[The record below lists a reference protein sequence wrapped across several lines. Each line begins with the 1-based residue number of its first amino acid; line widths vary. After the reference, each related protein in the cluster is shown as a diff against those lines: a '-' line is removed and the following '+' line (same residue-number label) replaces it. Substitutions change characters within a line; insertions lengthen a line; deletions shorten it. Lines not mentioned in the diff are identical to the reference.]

1 MLSVDVE
8 KLRELDTRNAEHL
21 FGLYSSTLSPAL
33 PSSPRKVLLIHF
45 PVFSKCAES
54 MEDGRR
60 LENLT
65 WRLWNRETLCCEPQP
80 QHNNTTTPTID
91 VPRPRPSRK
100 DVPGLSASV
109 ESIVSIR
116 SDSSEETQQPS
127 TTPLHIHTDV
137 LSKPESALSR
147 SRGKEKHIT
156 SLGLEKMVHS
166 IQDKQEIAPLS
177 PSIADAI
184 PPLPAMPPANN
195 ITPCTQPSTIS
206 APFRSSDSSASTA
219 LLSSPES
226 DKGAQ
231 QTVGSDTSAEV
242 TNSHSV
248 IRGFSRDKA
257 SFYRSNTHLAPEAI
271 PMKHNAANK
280 TETASK
286 KDAMFMLGG
295 GSSGEDDSSFDDKMA
310 SIPKQSSLTL
320 GLKRPSGNKKTLSFR
335 DEVESRAL
343 EKRSHE
349 DEEVFES
356 DEEDESAIDD
366 DSEEEEEDDDDWEDD
381 ASESAENPINDKP
394 MFQRVDSQPNLV
406 SRRSLLTTEL
416 HQLDRA
422 ATFANLASK
431 STPAI
436 RRTKTS
442 TSSALS
448 DSVSPVE
455 DPSLALLP
463 GHMTRSKPIIVTTR
477 SAQQMAFSP
486 KTTRRNML
494 ATEMTESLRKNVLW
508 ERQQKKATTN
518 AIIKRRHT
526 AQNLTNL
533 QHYPGEALQVA
544 RQGSRNTSFDHYF
557 EAGLGEYHKA
567 GW

>member
-1 MLSVDVE
+1 MPIRLETPVLSVDVE

-21 FGLYSSTLSPAL
+21 FGLYSM
-33 PSSPRKVLLIHF
+33 
-45 PVFSKCAES
+45 FSKCAES

-80 QHNNTTTPTID
+80 QHNHTTTPTID
-91 VPRPRPSRK
+91 FARSRPSRR

-109 ESIVSIR
+109 ESFVSIR
-116 SDSSEETQQPS
+116 SDSSEDTQQAP
-127 TTPLHIHTDV
+127 TAPLYIHANA
-137 LSKPESALSR
+137 SPKHESMISR

-177 PSIADAI
+177 PSIADA
-184 PPLPAMPPANN
+184 MPPM
-195 ITPCTQPSTIS
+195 PPSTTTTPRAASPIIH
-206 APFRSSDSSASTA
+206 APFRSSDSSSSTA
-219 LLSSPES
+219 PLSSPES
-226 DKGAQ
+226 DKSAQ
-231 QTVGSDTSAEV
+231 QTVGSDTSAEML
-242 TNSHSV
+242 TSHSV
-248 IRGFSRDKA
+248 IRGFSRGQE
-257 SFYRSNTHLAPEAI
+257 SSYRSHTHLAPEAI
-271 PMKHNAANK
+271 PMKYSSTDK
-280 TETASK
+280 TENPSK
-286 KDAMFMLGG
+286 KVPIFLVGAY
-295 GSSGEDDSSFDDKMA
+295 SSGDDDDSSFDDKMI
-310 SIPKQSSLTL
+310 SQSKQSSLTL
-320 GLKRPSGNKKTLSFR
+320 GLKRPSGSKKTLSFR

-366 DSEEEEEDDDDWEDD
+366 DSEEEDDDDWEDD
-381 ASESAENPINDKP
+381 ASENAEITANDKP
-394 MFQRVDSQPNLV
+394 LFQRVDSQTNIV
-406 SRRSLLTTEL
+406 SRRSVLTTEL

-431 STPAI
+431 SSPVI

-442 TSSALS
+442 TFSGAS
-448 DSVSPVE
+448 DGVSPVE
-455 DPSLALLP
+455 DPSLTVLP
-463 GHMTRSKPIIVTTR
+463 GHMTRSKPMVMTART
-477 SAQQMAFSP
+477 AQQMAFSP

-526 AQNLTNL
+526 AQNLTTL
-533 QHYPGEALQVA
+533 HHYPGEAVQA
-544 RQGSRNTSFDHYF
+544 SKQGSRNTSFDHYF
-557 EAGLGEYHKA
+557 EAGLGEYHRA

>member
-8 KLRELDTRNAEHL
+8 KLRELDPRNAEHL
-21 FGLYSSTLSPAL
+21 FGLYSSMFVTGTVF
-33 PSSPRKVLLIHF
+33 RYIILIF
-45 PVFSKCAES
+45 VAVFSKCAES

-80 QHNNTTTPTID
+80 QHNHTSTPTID
-91 VPRPRPSRK
+91 FARSRPSFR
-100 DVPGLSASV
+100 DVPVLSASV
-109 ESIVSIR
+109 ESFISTQ
-116 SDSSEETQQPS
+116 SDSGEETQQPP
-127 TTPLHIHTDV
+127 TTPFNVHANTFP
-137 LSKPESALSR
+137 KPEPALSR

-184 PPLPAMPPANN
+184 PPMPKMPPSTD
-195 ITPCTQPSTIS
+195 ITPRAVSPTIS
-206 APFRSSDSSASTA
+206 APYHSSESSSSTA
-219 LLSSPES
+219 PLTSPES
-226 DKGAQ
+226 DKSAQ
-231 QTVGSDTSAEV
+231 QTVGSDTSADV
-242 TNSHSV
+242 PTSHSV
-248 IRGFSRDKA
+248 IRGFTRDKA
-257 SFYRSNTHLAPEAI
+257 SFYRSHTHLAPEAI
-271 PMKHNAANK
+271 PMKHNSTNK
-280 TETASK
+280 TENTK
-286 KDAMFMLGG
+286 KDAVFMLGG
-295 GSSGEDDSSFDDKMA
+295 GSSGDDDSSFDDKMA
-310 SIPKQSSLTL
+310 SSLPRQSSLTL
-320 GLKRPSGNKKTLSFR
+320 GLKRPGGNKKTLSFR

-343 EKRSHE
+343 ENKSHE

-381 ASESAENPINDKP
+381 ASESAENPANDKP
-394 MFQRVDSQPNLV
+394 LFQRVDSQPNLV
-406 SRRSLLTTEL
+406 SRRSVLTTEL

-431 STPAI
+431 SSPVI

-442 TSSALS
+442 TSSGPS
-448 DSVSPVE
+448 DGGSPVE
-455 DPSLALLP
+455 DPSLAMLP
-463 GHMTRSKPIIVTTR
+463 GHMTRSKPIVMSAR
-477 SAQQMAFSP
+477 NAQQMAFSP

-526 AQNLTNL
+526 AQTLTNL
-533 QHYPGEALQVA
+533 QNYPGEAVQPP
-544 RQGSRNTSFDHYF
+544 RHGSRNTSFDHYF
-557 EAGLGEYHKA
+557 EAGLGEYHRA

>member
-1 MLSVDVE
+1 
-8 KLRELDTRNAEHL
+8 
-21 FGLYSSTLSPAL
+21 
-33 PSSPRKVLLIHF
+33 
-45 PVFSKCAES
+45 

-65 WRLWNRETLCCEPQP
+65 WRLWNRETLCCESQP
-80 QHNNTTTPTID
+80 QHNHTTTPTID
-91 VPRPRPSRK
+91 LTKSRPGRK

-109 ESIVSIR
+109 ESLVSIR
-116 SDSSEETQQPS
+116 SDSSEDPQQPA
-127 TTPLHIHTDV
+127 TVPLQIHA
-137 LSKPESALSR
+137 SAAPKSEPMLSR

-166 IQDKQEIAPLS
+166 IQDKHAIAPLS
-177 PSIADAI
+177 PSIADA
-184 PPLPAMPPANN
+184 MPPK
-195 ITPCTQPSTIS
+195 PPSTDVTS
-206 APFRSSDSSASTA
+206 LAASPTLNAPLRSSDSSSSTA

-226 DKGAQ
+226 DKSAQ
-231 QTVGSDTSAEV
+231 QTVGSDTSAEML
-242 TNSHSV
+242 NSHSI
-248 IRGFSRDKA
+248 IRGFSMGKE
-257 SFYRSNTHLAPEAI
+257 SSYRSHTHLAPEAI
-271 PMKHNAANK
+271 PMKHAATNK
-280 TETASK
+280 PENPSK
-286 KDAMFMLGG
+286 KGAAVFMLGG
-295 GSSGEDDSSFDDKMA
+295 CSSGEEDSSLDEKMA
-310 SIPKQSSLTL
+310 SQPQQSSLTQAI
-320 GLKRPSGNKKTLSFR
+320 KERPENRKMLSFR

-356 DEEDESAIDD
+356 EDEDESAIDD
-366 DSEEEEEDDDDWEDD
+366 DSEEEEDDDDWEDD
-381 ASESAENPINDKP
+381 ASENAENTANDKP
-394 MFQRVDSQPNLV
+394 LFQRVDSQPNLV
-406 SRRSLLTTEL
+406 SRRSVLTTEL

-431 STPAI
+431 STPVI
-436 RRTKTS
+436 RRSKTTS
-442 TSSALS
+442 TSSGPP
-448 DSVSPVE
+448 DGVSPVE
-455 DPSLALLP
+455 DPSLTMLP
-463 GHMTRSKPIIVTTR
+463 GHTTRSRPILVTAR

-533 QHYPGEALQVA
+533 QNYPGEVMQAST
-544 RQGSRNTSFDHYF
+544 QGSRNSSSEHYF
-557 EAGLGEYHKA
+557 EQGLGLYHIA

>member
-1 MLSVDVE
+1 
-8 KLRELDTRNAEHL
+8 
-21 FGLYSSTLSPAL
+21 
-33 PSSPRKVLLIHF
+33 
-45 PVFSKCAES
+45 

-80 QHNNTTTPTID
+80 QHNHTTTPTID
-91 VPRPRPSRK
+91 LTRSRPSCK
-100 DVPGLSASV
+100 DVPVLSASV
-109 ESIVSIR
+109 ESLVSIR
-116 SDSSEETQQPS
+116 SDSSEDTQHQP
-127 TTPLHIHTDV
+127 TAPLNIHANA
-137 LSKPESALSR
+137 SAKPEPTLSR

-177 PSIADAI
+177 PSIADAM
-184 PPLPAMPPANN
+184 PPLPQMPTSND
-195 ITPCTQPSTIS
+195 ITPHAMSPTIN
-206 APFRSSDSSASTA
+206 APFRSSDSSSSTA

-226 DKGAQ
+226 DKSAQ

-242 TNSHSV
+242 STSHSV

-257 SFYRSNTHLAPEAI
+257 SSYRSHTHLAPEAI
-271 PMKHNAANK
+271 PMKHNSTNK
-280 TETASK
+280 TDNTSK
-286 KDAMFMLGG
+286 KDAVFMLGG

-310 SIPKQSSLTL
+310 SLPRQSSLSL
-320 GLKRPSGNKKTLSFR
+320 GLKRPSSNKKTLSFR

-356 DEEDESAIDD
+356 DEEDESVIDD
-366 DSEEEEEDDDDWEDD
+366 DSEEEDDDDWEDD
-381 ASESAENPINDKP
+381 ASESAENPANDKP
-394 MFQRVDSQPNLV
+394 LFQRVDSQPNLV
-406 SRRSLLTTEL
+406 SRRSILTMEL
-416 HQLDRA
+416 HQHDRA

-431 STPAI
+431 STPMI
-436 RRTKTS
+436 RRSKNP
-442 TSSALS
+442 TSSGLS
-448 DSVSPVE
+448 DEFSTVE
-455 DPSLALLP
+455 DPSNTVLP
-463 GHMTRSKPIIVTTR
+463 GHMTRSKPIIMNPRT
-477 SAQQMAFSP
+477 AQQMAFSP

-533 QHYPGEALQVA
+533 QDYPGEAPQAA
-544 RQGSRNTSFDHYF
+544 RPGSRNTSLDHYF
-557 EAGLGEYHKA
+557 EAGLGEYHRA

>member
-21 FGLYSSTLSPAL
+21 FGLYSST
-33 PSSPRKVLLIHF
+33 SSLLLHLENFLLIFF
-45 PVFSKCAES
+45 PVFSKCAGS

-80 QHNNTTTPTID
+80 QHNHTTTPTID
-91 VPRPRPSRK
+91 FTRSRPSRR

-109 ESIVSIR
+109 ESLVSIR
-116 SDSSEETQQPS
+116 SDSSEDTQQPP
-127 TTPLHIHTDV
+127 TAPVNIHTNV
-137 LSKPESALSR
+137 SLKTEPTLSR

-166 IQDKQEIAPLS
+166 IQGKQEIAPLS
-177 PSIADAI
+177 PSIADA
-184 PPLPAMPPANN
+184 MPPMPPSTD
-195 ITPCTQPSTIS
+195 ITPRAESPTIN
-206 APFRSSDSSASTA
+206 APFRSSDSSSSTA
-219 LLSSPES
+219 LLSSPGS
-226 DKGAQ
+226 DKSAQ
-231 QTVGSDTSAEV
+231 QTVGSDTSAEML
-242 TNSHSV
+242 TSHSV
-248 IRGFSRDKA
+248 VRGFSIDKE
-257 SFYRSNTHLAPEAI
+257 SSYRSHTHLAPEAI
-271 PMKHNAANK
+271 PMKHIFTNK
-280 TETASK
+280 TENPCK
-286 KDAMFMLGG
+286 KGGIFFIAG
-295 GSSGEDDSSFDDKMA
+295 GSSGDDDDSSFDEKMG
-310 SIPKQSSLTL
+310 SGPKQSSLTL
-320 GLKRPSGNKKTLSFR
+320 GLKRPSANKKTLSFR

-381 ASESAENPINDKP
+381 ASETAENTANDKP
-394 MFQRVDSQPNLV
+394 LFQRYDSQPNLV
-406 SRRSLLTTEL
+406 SRRSVLTTEL
-416 HQLDRA
+416 NQLDRA

-431 STPAI
+431 STPVI

-442 TSSALS
+442 TSSGPS
-448 DSVSPVE
+448 DGVSPVE
-455 DPSLALLP
+455 DPSLTMFPA
-463 GHMTRSKPIIVTTR
+463 HMTRSKPIVMSAR
-477 SAQQMAFSP
+477 NAQQMAFSP

-533 QHYPGEALQVA
+533 QHYPGEAVQA
-544 RQGSRNTSFDHYF
+544 STQESRNISFDQYF
-557 EAGLGEYHKA
+557 EAGLGEYHRA

>member
-1 MLSVDVE
+1 
-8 KLRELDTRNAEHL
+8 
-21 FGLYSSTLSPAL
+21 
-33 PSSPRKVLLIHF
+33 
-45 PVFSKCAES
+45 

-80 QHNNTTTPTID
+80 QHNHTTTPTID
-91 VPRPRPSRK
+91 FERSRPSRR
-100 DVPGLSASV
+100 DVPDLSASV
-109 ESIVSIR
+109 ESLISTR
-116 SDSSEETQQPS
+116 SDSCEDTRQLP
-127 TTPLHIHTDV
+127 TAPLNINANVSPKTV
-137 LSKPESALSR
+137 PTLSR

-177 PSIADAI
+177 PSIADA
-184 PPLPAMPPANN
+184 MPPMPPMPPSTD
-195 ITPCTQPSTIS
+195 ITPRAVSPTID
-206 APFRSSDSSASTA
+206 APFRSSDSSSSTA
-219 LLSSPES
+219 PLSSPES
-226 DKGAQ
+226 DESAH

-242 TNSHSV
+242 LSSHRI
-248 IRGFSRDKA
+248 IRGFSVDKK
-257 SFYRSNTHLAPEAI
+257 SSYRSHTHLAPEAI
-271 PMKHNAANK
+271 PMKHNCTNK
-280 TETASK
+280 TEKAPEK
-286 KDAMFMLGG
+286 GAMFQLGG
-295 GSSGEDDSSFDDKMA
+295 PGSSGEDDSSFDEKMA
-310 SIPKQSSLTL
+310 PLPKQSSLTL

-366 DSEEEEEDDDDWEDD
+366 DSEDEEDDDDWEDD
-381 ASESAENPINDKP
+381 ASETAENTANDKP
-394 MFQRVDSQPNLV
+394 LFQRVDSHPNLV
-406 SRRSLLTTEL
+406 SRRSVLTTEL
-416 HQLDRA
+416 NQLDRA

-431 STPAI
+431 STPVI

-442 TSSALS
+442 TSSGPS
-448 DSVSPVE
+448 DGVPAVE
-455 DPSLALLP
+455 GSSLAMLP
-463 GHMTRSKPIIVTTR
+463 GHMTRSKPIVMT
-477 SAQQMAFSP
+477 SQNAQQMAYSP

-533 QHYPGEALQVA
+533 ENYPGEAVQA
-544 RQGSRNTSFDHYF
+544 SKQGSRNTSFDHYF
-557 EAGLGEYHKA
+557 EAGLGEYHRA

>member
-1 MLSVDVE
+1 
-8 KLRELDTRNAEHL
+8 
-21 FGLYSSTLSPAL
+21 
-33 PSSPRKVLLIHF
+33 
-45 PVFSKCAES
+45 

-80 QHNNTTTPTID
+80 QHNHTTTPT
-91 VPRPRPSRK
+91 VVFARSRPSRR

-109 ESIVSIR
+109 ESLVSIR
-116 SDSSEETQQPS
+116 SDSSEDTQQPP
-127 TTPLHIHTDV
+127 TAPLNIHANA
-137 LSKPESALSR
+137 SRKPETPISR

-166 IQDKQEIAPLS
+166 IQDKQEIVPLS
-177 PSIADAI
+177 PSITDII
-184 PPLPAMPPANN
+184 PPRPRSTD
-195 ITPCTQPSTIS
+195 ITPRAASCTID
-206 APFRSSDSSASTA
+206 APFRSSDSSSSTA
-219 LLSSPES
+219 PLSSPES
-226 DKGAQ
+226 DKSAQ
-231 QTVGSDTSAEV
+231 QTVGSDTSVEMP
-242 TNSHSV
+242 NSHSV
-248 IRGFSRDKA
+248 VRGFAMGKES
-257 SFYRSNTHLAPEAI
+257 SYRSYTHLAPEAI
-271 PMKHNAANK
+271 PMKHNSTNK
-280 TETASK
+280 TGNPPK
-286 KDAMFMLGG
+286 KGGAMFLLGG
-295 GSSGEDDSSFDDKMA
+295 GSSGEDDSSFDDRMG
-310 SIPKQSSLTL
+310 SRPKQSSLTL

-343 EKRSHE
+343 EKKSHE

-366 DSEEEEEDDDDWEDD
+366 DTEEEEDDDDWEDD
-381 ASESAENPINDKP
+381 ASETIDNTTNEQYL
-394 MFQRVDSQPNLV
+394 FQRVGSQPNIV
-406 SRRSLLTTEL
+406 SRRSVLTTEL

-431 STPAI
+431 STPVT
-436 RRTKTS
+436 RRSKTS
-442 TSSALS
+442 TSSGPS
-448 DSVSPVE
+448 NGVSPVE
-455 DPSLALLP
+455 DPSLAMLP
-463 GHMTRSKPIIVTTR
+463 GHMTKSKPIVVTAR
-477 SAQQMAFSP
+477 NAQQMAFSP

-533 QHYPGEALQVA
+533 QKYPGEAVQA
-544 RQGSRNTSFDHYF
+544 SQDESKNTSFDHYF
-557 EAGLGEYHKA
+557 EAGLGEYHRA

>member
-21 FGLYSSTLSPAL
+21 FGLYSM
-33 PSSPRKVLLIHF
+33 
-45 PVFSKCAES
+45 FSKCAES

-80 QHNNTTTPTID
+80 QHNHTTTPTID
-91 VPRPRPSRK
+91 FARSRPNRR

-109 ESIVSIR
+109 ESLVSIG
-116 SDSSEETQQPS
+116 SDSSEDTQSPPTAPLNIQPNTS
-127 TTPLHIHTDV
+127 PKSEPT
-137 LSKPESALSR
+137 LSR

-177 PSIADAI
+177 PRIADA
-184 PPLPAMPPANN
+184 MPPMPLSTDV
-195 ITPCTQPSTIS
+195 TPRAASPTID
-206 APFRSSDSSASTA
+206 APFRSSESSSFTA
-219 LLSSPES
+219 PPSSPDS
-226 DKGAQ
+226 DNSPQ
-231 QTVGSDTSAEV
+231 QTVGSDTSAEIL
-242 TNSHSV
+242 NSHSV
-248 IRGFSRDKA
+248 VRGFSMGQE
-257 SFYRSNTHLAPEAI
+257 SFYRSHTHLAPEAM
-271 PMKHNAANK
+271 PMKHNSTNK

-286 KDAMFMLGG
+286 KGPVFLLGC
-295 GSSGEDDSSFDDKMA
+295 SSGEDDSSLDEKMT
-310 SIPKQSSLTL
+310 SQPQQSSLTL

-356 DEEDESAIDD
+356 DEDDESAIDD
-366 DSEEEEEDDDDWEDD
+366 DSEEEDDDDWEDD
-381 ASESAENPINDKP
+381 ASESAENTANDNP
-394 MFQRVDSQPNLV
+394 LFQRVDSQPNLV
-406 SRRSLLTTEL
+406 SRRSVLTTEL

-431 STPAI
+431 STPVI

-442 TSSALS
+442 TLTGPS
-448 DSVSPVE
+448 DGLSPVE
-455 DPSLALLP
+455 DASLTLLP
-463 GHMTRSKPIIVTTR
+463 GQMTRSKPIVMTAGN
-477 SAQQMAFSP
+477 AQQMAFSP
-486 KTTRRNML
+486 KTTRRHML
-494 ATEMTESLRKNVLW
+494 ATEMTESLRTNVLW

-518 AIIKRRHT
+518 AMIKRRHT
-526 AQNLTNL
+526 AQNLTSL
-533 QHYPGEALQVA
+533 QHFPGEAVQA
-544 RQGSRNTSFDHYF
+544 STQGSRNTSFDHYF
-557 EAGLGEYHKA
+557 EAGLGEYHRA

>member
-1 MLSVDVE
+1 
-8 KLRELDTRNAEHL
+8 
-21 FGLYSSTLSPAL
+21 
-33 PSSPRKVLLIHF
+33 
-45 PVFSKCAES
+45 

-80 QHNNTTTPTID
+80 QHNHTTTPTVD
-91 VPRPRPSRK
+91 RAKSRPGRK

-109 ESIVSIR
+109 DSFVSIR
-116 SDSSEETQQPS
+116 SDSSQNTQQPP
-127 TTPLHIHTDV
+127 TAPLNINA
-137 LSKPESALSR
+137 SASPKPELALSR
-147 SRGKEKHIT
+147 SRGREKHIT
-156 SLGLEKMVHS
+156 SLGLEKMVYS

-177 PSIADAI
+177 PSIADA
-184 PPLPAMPPANN
+184 MPPMP
-195 ITPCTQPSTIS
+195 TLPPSPDLTTCAVSPTIN
-206 APFRSSDSSASTA
+206 APFRSSDSSSSTA
-219 LLSSPES
+219 PLSSPES
-226 DKGAQ
+226 DQSAE
-231 QTVGSDTSAEV
+231 QTLGSDTSAEV
-242 TNSHSV
+242 SNSHSV
-248 IRGFSRDKA
+248 IRGFSTDKA

-271 PMKHNAANK
+271 PMKHNSNNK
-280 TETASK
+280 ADALCK
-286 KDAMFMLGG
+286 KDAVFMLGG

-310 SIPKQSSLTL
+310 SMPRQSSLTL
-320 GLKRPSGNKKTLSFR
+320 GLKRPGGNKKTLSFR

-366 DSEEEEEDDDDWEDD
+366 DSEEEEDDDDDWEDD
-381 ASESAENPINDKP
+381 ASESAENPAGDKHL
-394 MFQRVDSQPNLV
+394 FQRVESQPNLV

-416 HQLDRA
+416 TQYDRA

-431 STPAI
+431 STPMI
-436 RRTKTS
+436 RRTKTP
-442 TSSALS
+442 TSSGPS
-448 DSVSPVE
+448 DDVSPPE
-455 DPSLALLP
+455 DSPLTLLP
-463 GHMTRSKPIIVTTR
+463 GHMTRSKPIVMNTR
-477 SAQQMAFSP
+477 NVQMAFSP

-526 AQNLTNL
+526 AQTLTNL
-533 QHYPGEALQVA
+533 QTYPGEAEQA
-544 RQGSRNTSFDHYF
+544 PKPESRNTSFDHYF
-557 EAGLGEYHKA
+557 EAGLGEYHRS

>member
-21 FGLYSSTLSPAL
+21 FGLYSM
-33 PSSPRKVLLIHF
+33 
-45 PVFSKCAES
+45 FSKCAES

-80 QHNNTTTPTID
+80 QHNHTTTPTID
-91 VPRPRPSRK
+91 FTRSRPSRR

-109 ESIVSIR
+109 ESLVSIR
-116 SDSSEETQQPS
+116 SDSSEDTQLPPTAPLDIHANPSPQPEP
-127 TTPLHIHTDV
+127 T
-137 LSKPESALSR
+137 LSR

-156 SLGLEKMVHS
+156 SLGLEKMVYS

-177 PSIADAI
+177 PSIADA
-184 PPLPAMPPANN
+184 MPPMPQSTT
-195 ITPCTQPSTIS
+195 ITPRAASPIIH
-206 APFRSSDSSASTA
+206 APFRSSDSSSSTA

-226 DKGAQ
+226 DKSAQ
-231 QTVGSDTSAEV
+231 QTVGSDTSAEMLS
-242 TNSHSV
+242 SHSV
-248 IRGFSRDKA
+248 IRGFSTDKP
-257 SFYRSNTHLAPEAI
+257 SSYRSYTQLALAPEAI
-271 PMKHNAANK
+271 PMKHNSINK
-280 TETASK
+280 TANPPK
-286 KDAMFMLGG
+286 KGAVFMLGT
-295 GSSGEDDSSFDDKMA
+295 GSSAEDDSSFEEKMD
-310 SIPKQSSLTL
+310 SQLKQSSLTA
-320 GLKRPSGNKKTLSFR
+320 GLKRPIGNKKTLSFR

-366 DSEEEEEDDDDWEDD
+366 DSEEDEDDDDWEDD
-381 ASESAENPINDKP
+381 ASESAENTANDKP
-394 MFQRVDSQPNLV
+394 LFRRVDSQPNLV
-406 SRRSLLTTEL
+406 SRRSVLTTEL

-436 RRTKTS
+436 RRSKPS
-442 TSSALS
+442 ISGVPS
-448 DSVSPVE
+448 DGVSPVE
-455 DPSLALLP
+455 DASLSMLP
-463 GHMTRSKPIIVTTR
+463 GHMTRSKPIVVTAR
-477 SAQQMAFSP
+477 NAQQMAFSP

-518 AIIKRRHT
+518 AVIKRRHT

-533 QHYPGEALQVA
+533 QTYPGEAVQA
-544 RQGSRNTSFDHYF
+544 SKQGSRNTSFDHYF
-557 EAGLGEYHKA
+557 EAGLGEYHRA

>member
-8 KLRELDTRNAEHL
+8 KLRELDPRNAEHL
-21 FGLYSSTLSPAL
+21 FGLYSSTFVTGTAFRYLL
-33 PSSPRKVLLIHF
+33 LKVIA
-45 PVFSKCAES
+45 VFSKCAES

-80 QHNNTTTPTID
+80 QHNHTTTPTID
-91 VPRPRPSRK
+91 VERSRPSHK
-100 DVPGLSASV
+100 DVPVLSASV
-109 ESIVSIR
+109 ESFISTR
-116 SDSSEETQQPS
+116 SDSSEETQQPP
-127 TTPLHIHTDV
+127 TAPLDFHANTSPI
-137 LSKPESALSR
+137 PELALSR

-184 PPLPAMPPANN
+184 PPMPRMLPSTD
-195 ITPCTQPSTIS
+195 ITPRAVSPTIS
-206 APFRSSDSSASTA
+206 APFRSSDSSSSTA
-219 LLSSPES
+219 PLTSPES
-226 DKGAQ
+226 NQSAQ
-231 QTVGSDTSAEV
+231 QTVGSDTSV
-242 TNSHSV
+242 DLPTSHSV
-248 IRGFSRDKA
+248 IRGFTRDKA
-257 SFYRSNTHLAPEAI
+257 SFYRSHTHLAPEAI
-271 PMKHNAANK
+271 PMKYNPTNK
-280 TETASK
+280 TENATK
-286 KDAMFMLGG
+286 KDAVFMLGG
-295 GSSGEDDSSFDDKMA
+295 GSSGDDDSSFDDKMA
-310 SIPKQSSLTL
+310 SLPRQSSLTL
-320 GLKRPSGNKKTLSFR
+320 GLKRPSANKKTLSFR

-343 EKRSHE
+343 ENKSHE

-356 DEEDESAIDD
+356 DDEDESAIDD

-381 ASESAENPINDKP
+381 ASESAENPANDKP
-394 MFQRVDSQPNLV
+394 LFQRVDSRSNLV
-406 SRRSLLTTEL
+406 SRRSVLTSGLHEL
-416 HQLDRA
+416 ERA

-431 STPAI
+431 SSPVI

-442 TSSALS
+442 ISSGPS
-448 DSVSPVE
+448 DGGSPVE
-455 DPSLALLP
+455 NTSLAMLP
-463 GHMTRSKPIIVTTR
+463 GHMTRSKPIAMNVR
-477 SAQQMAFSP
+477 NAQQMAFSP

-526 AQNLTNL
+526 AQTLTNL
-533 QHYPGEALQVA
+533 QNYPGEAVQPS
-544 RQGSRNTSFDHYF
+544 RHGSRNPSFDHYF
-557 EAGLGEYHKA
+557 EAGLGEYHRS

>member
-1 MLSVDVE
+1 
-8 KLRELDTRNAEHL
+8 
-21 FGLYSSTLSPAL
+21 
-33 PSSPRKVLLIHF
+33 
-45 PVFSKCAES
+45 

-80 QHNNTTTPTID
+80 QHNHTTTPTIEIA
-91 VPRPRPSRK
+91 RSRPSRR

-109 ESIVSIR
+109 ESLVSIR
-116 SDSSEETQQPS
+116 SDSSEEAQQQPTESFS
-127 TTPLHIHTDV
+127 THTNTSPITEPV
-137 LSKPESALSR
+137 LSR

-166 IQDKQEIAPLS
+166 IQDKQEIVPLS
-177 PSIADAI
+177 PSIADAM
-184 PPLPAMPPANN
+184 PPLPKMPPSTD
-195 ITPCTQPSTIS
+195 ITPRAVSPTIN
-206 APFRSSDSSASTA
+206 APFRSSDSSSSTA
-219 LLSSPES
+219 PLTSPES
-226 DKGAQ
+226 DKSAQ
-231 QTVGSDTSAEV
+231 QTVESDTSADV
-242 TNSHSV
+242 PSSHSV

-257 SFYRSNTHLAPEAI
+257 SFYRSHTHLAPEAI
-271 PMKHNAANK
+271 PMKHNLI
-280 TETASK
+280 SK
-286 KDAMFMLGG
+286 AENACKKNAVFMLGG
-295 GSSGEDDSSFDDKMA
+295 GSSGDDDSSFDDKMA
-310 SIPKQSSLTL
+310 SLPKQSSLTL

-343 EKRSHE
+343 ENKSHE

-366 DSEEEEEDDDDWEDD
+366 DSEEEDEEDDDDWEDD
-381 ASESAENPINDKP
+381 ASESAENPANDKP
-394 MFQRVDSQPNLV
+394 LFQRVDSQPNLV
-406 SRRSLLTTEL
+406 SRRSVLTTEL

-431 STPAI
+431 STPMI

-442 TSSALS
+442 TSSGPS
-448 DSVSPVE
+448 EGVSPVE
-455 DPSLALLP
+455 DPSLAMLP
-463 GHMTRSKPIIVTTR
+463 GHMTRSKPIVMTAR
-477 SAQQMAFSP
+477 NAQQMAFSP

-526 AQNLTNL
+526 AQTLTNL
-533 QHYPGEALQVA
+533 QNYPGETVQAPKHE
-544 RQGSRNTSFDHYF
+544 SRNTSFEHYF
-557 EAGLGEYHKA
+557 EEGLGEYHRA

>member
-21 FGLYSSTLSPAL
+21 FGLYSSMFSLAHL
-33 PSSPRKVLLIHF
+33 PKIPKPILILAV
-45 PVFSKCAES
+45 VFSKCAES

-80 QHNNTTTPTID
+80 EHNHTTTPSIAFT
-91 VPRPRPSRK
+91 RSRPSRK
-100 DVPGLSASV
+100 DVPVLSASV
-109 ESIVSIR
+109 ESFVSNR
-116 SDSSEETQQPS
+116 SDSSDETQQAP
-127 TTPLHIHTDV
+127 TAPLNIHANTFPKADT
-137 LSKPESALSR
+137 LSR
-147 SRGKEKHIT
+147 SGGKEKHIT

-166 IQDKQEIAPLS
+166 IQDKQDITPLS
-177 PSIADAI
+177 PSIANAI
-184 PPLPAMPPANN
+184 PPMPTVPSPTN
-195 ITPCTQPSTIS
+195 IIPRVVSNIN
-206 APFRSSDSSASTA
+206 APFHSSDSSASTA
-219 LLSSPES
+219 PLSSPES
-226 DKGAQ
+226 DESVQ
-231 QTVGSDTSAEV
+231 QTVGSDTSAEAPS
-242 TNSHSV
+242 SHSV

-257 SFYRSNTHLAPEAI
+257 SFYRSYTHLAPEAI
-271 PMKHNAANK
+271 PIKHGPTNK
-280 TETASK
+280 TENTSK
-286 KDAMFMLGG
+286 KGPDFFLGAP
-295 GSSGEDDSSFDDKMA
+295 SSGDDDSSFDDKMA
-310 SIPKQSSLTL
+310 SPPKQSSLTI
-320 GLKRPSGNKKTLSFR
+320 GLKRPSGSKKTLSFR

-356 DEEDESAIDD
+356 DDEDESAIDD

-381 ASESAENPINDKP
+381 ASESAENPASDKP
-394 MFQRVDSQPNLV
+394 LFQRVDSQPNLV

-416 HQLDRA
+416 HQIDRA
-422 ATFANLASK
+422 ATFANLATK
-431 STPAI
+431 TAPLI

-442 TSSALS
+442 SSGGPS
-448 DSVSPVE
+448 DGVSPVE
-455 DPSLALLP
+455 DPSHALLP
-463 GHMTRSKPIIVTTR
+463 GHMTRSKPIIVSAR

-533 QHYPGEALQVA
+533 QNYPGEALQA
-544 RQGSRNTSFDHYF
+544 SRHGSRNTSFDHYF
-557 EAGLGEYHKA
+557 EAGLGEYHRA

>member
-1 MLSVDVE
+1 
-8 KLRELDTRNAEHL
+8 
-21 FGLYSSTLSPAL
+21 
-33 PSSPRKVLLIHF
+33 
-45 PVFSKCAES
+45 

-80 QHNNTTTPTID
+80 QHNHTTTPTID
-91 VPRPRPSRK
+91 IARSRPSRR

-109 ESIVSIR
+109 ESLVSMR
-116 SDSSEETQQPS
+116 SDSGEDTRQPP
-127 TTPLHIHTDV
+127 TAPLNIHANAPP
-137 LSKPESALSR
+137 KPEPALSR

-156 SLGLEKMVHS
+156 SLGLERMVHS

-177 PSIADAI
+177 PSIADA
-184 PPLPAMPPANN
+184 MPPMPPSTD
-195 ITPCTQPSTIS
+195 ITPRAVSPTIDP
-206 APFRSSDSSASTA
+206 PFRSSDSSSSTA
-219 LLSSPES
+219 PLSSPES
-226 DKGAQ
+226 DKSAH
-231 QTVGSDTSAEV
+231 QTVGSDTSAEMLS
-242 TNSHSV
+242 SHSV
-248 IRGFSRDKA
+248 IRGFSIDKE
-257 SFYRSNTHLAPEAI
+257 SSYRSHTHLAPEAI
-271 PMKHNAANK
+271 PMKQNSNK
-280 TETASK
+280 TENASEK
-286 KDAMFMLGG
+286 GAMFLLGG
-295 GSSGEDDSSFDDKMA
+295 AGSSGEDDSSFDEKMA
-310 SIPKQSSLTL
+310 PQPKQSSLTL

-349 DEEVFES
+349 DEGVFES

-366 DSEEEEEDDDDWEDD
+366 DSEDEEDDDDWEDD
-381 ASESAENPINDKP
+381 ASETAENNANDKP
-394 MFQRVDSQPNLV
+394 LFQRVDSHPNLV
-406 SRRSLLTTEL
+406 SRRSVLTAEL
-416 HQLDRA
+416 NQLDRA

-431 STPAI
+431 STPVI

-442 TSSALS
+442 TSSVPS
-448 DSVSPVE
+448 DGAPPVE
-455 DPSLALLP
+455 DPSLTMLP
-463 GHMTRSKPIIVTTR
+463 GHMTRSKPIVMNTPN
-477 SAQQMAFSP
+477 AQQMAFSP

-533 QHYPGEALQVA
+533 QDYPGEAVQA
-544 RQGSRNTSFDHYF
+544 SRQGSRNTSFDHYF
-557 EAGLGEYHKA
+557 EAGLGEYHRA

>member
-8 KLRELDTRNAEHL
+8 KVRELDTRNADHL
-21 FGLYSSTLSPAL
+21 FGLYSSTLSP
-33 PSSPRKVLLIHF
+33 VLRLDNSMLIF
-45 PVFSKCAES
+45 FTVFSKCAES

-80 QHNNTTTPTID
+80 QHNHTTTPTID
-91 VPRPRPSRK
+91 FTRSRPSRR

-109 ESIVSIR
+109 ESLVSIR
-116 SDSSEETQQPS
+116 SDSSEETQQPP
-127 TTPLHIHTDV
+127 TAPVNIHANVSPKTE
-137 LSKPESALSR
+137 PTLSR

-177 PSIADAI
+177 PSIADA
-184 PPLPAMPPANN
+184 MPPMPPSTD
-195 ITPCTQPSTIS
+195 ITPRAASPTMN
-206 APFRSSDSSASTA
+206 APFRSSDSSSSTA

-226 DKGAQ
+226 DKSAQ
-231 QTVGSDTSAEV
+231 QTVGSDTSAEML
-242 TNSHSV
+242 TSHSV
-248 IRGFSRDKA
+248 IRGFSIDKE
-257 SFYRSNTHLAPEAI
+257 SSYRSHTHLAPEAI
-271 PMKHNAANK
+271 PLKHNSNRS
-280 TETASK
+280 ENPPK
-286 KDAMFMLGG
+286 KGGIFFIGG
-295 GSSGEDDSSFDDKMA
+295 GSSGDDDDSSFDDKMG
-310 SIPKQSSLTL
+310 SGPKQSSLTL
-320 GLKRPSGNKKTLSFR
+320 GLKRPSANKKTLSFR

-366 DSEEEEEDDDDWEDD
+366 DSEEGEEEDDDDWEDD
-381 ASESAENPINDKP
+381 ASETAENTAEKP
-394 MFQRVDSQPNLV
+394 LFQRVDSQPNLV
-406 SRRSLLTTEL
+406 SRRSVLTAEL
-416 HQLDRA
+416 NQLDRA

-431 STPAI
+431 STPVI

-442 TSSALS
+442 TSSGPS
-448 DSVSPVE
+448 DGVSPVE
-455 DPSLALLP
+455 DPSLTMLP
-463 GHMTRSKPIIVTTR
+463 GHMTRSKPIIMSAR
-477 SAQQMAFSP
+477 NAQQMAFSP

-508 ERQQKKATTN
+508 ERQQKKATTS

-533 QHYPGEALQVA
+533 QDYPGEAVQA
-544 RQGSRNTSFDHYF
+544 STQESRNTSFDQYF
-557 EAGLGEYHKA
+557 EAGLGEYHRA

>member
-1 MLSVDVE
+1 
-8 KLRELDTRNAEHL
+8 
-21 FGLYSSTLSPAL
+21 
-33 PSSPRKVLLIHF
+33 
-45 PVFSKCAES
+45 

-80 QHNNTTTPTID
+80 QHNHTTTPTID
-91 VPRPRPSRK
+91 LTRSRPSRK
-100 DVPGLSASV
+100 DVPVLSASV
-109 ESIVSIR
+109 ESFVSIR
-116 SDSSEETQQPS
+116 SESSEDTQHPPTAPLNIHANAS
-127 TTPLHIHTDV
+127 TNSEP
-137 LSKPESALSR
+137 ALSR

-177 PSIADAI
+177 PSIADAM
-184 PPLPAMPPANN
+184 PPLPQMPSPNS
-195 ITPCTQPSTIS
+195 ITPHAMSPTIN
-206 APFRSSDSSASTA
+206 APFRSSDSSSSTA
-219 LLSSPES
+219 LLSSPDS
-226 DKGAQ
+226 DKSAQ
-231 QTVGSDTSAEV
+231 QTVGSDTSVEV
-242 TNSHSV
+242 STSHSV

-257 SFYRSNTHLAPEAI
+257 SSYRSHTHLAPEAI
-271 PMKHNAANK
+271 PMKHNSANK
-280 TETASK
+280 TENTSK
-286 KDAMFMLGG
+286 KDAVFMLGG

-310 SIPKQSSLTL
+310 SLPRQSSLSQ
-320 GLKRPSGNKKTLSFR
+320 GLKRSSGSKKTLSFR

-356 DEEDESAIDD
+356 DEEDESVIDD

-381 ASESAENPINDKP
+381 ASESAENPANDKP
-394 MFQRVDSQPNLV
+394 LFQRVDSQPNLI
-406 SRRSLLTTEL
+406 SRRSILTMEL
-416 HQLDRA
+416 HQHDRA

-431 STPAI
+431 STPMI
-436 RRTKTS
+436 RRTKNP
-442 TSSALS
+442 TSSGLS
-448 DSVSPVE
+448 DQFSPVE
-455 DPSLALLP
+455 DPSNAMLP
-463 GHMTRSKPIIVTTR
+463 GHMTRSKPIIMTPRT
-477 SAQQMAFSP
+477 AQQMAFSP

-526 AQNLTNL
+526 AQNLTSL
-533 QHYPGEALQVA
+533 QEYPGEAAQA
-544 RQGSRNTSFDHYF
+544 SKPGSRNTSFDHYF
-557 EAGLGEYHKA
+557 EAGLGEYHRA